1 MYDNMK
7 KLFLLGAMVCAL
19 GMTLSVT
26 ASAQVVYPFNADG
39 EAEFS
44 EVVEC
49 SLPKETVY
57 KNALEL
63 AASKSGK
70 IVMRDDANY
79 KLIFKCTFN
88 VVPENKVIT
97 TGDVRQR
104 ILNNA
109 ITYNM
114 SIECKD
120 GRYRIKM
127 TQIDFRYMFIHV
139 FSNMPSGDPLPFTR
153 RVTND
158 TVYRWNHYYVEAKKS
173 IEELESKDTTK
184 MKKEELLQHTKDL
197 RLAKEALE
205 YFGVLNQNEYEAI
218 VAQMAYAKEKLT
230 IEDDF

>member
-1 MYDNMK
+1 MK
-7 KLFLLGAMVCAL
+7 QLYGFIYAL
-19 GMTLSVT
+19 AFMTMSIT
-26 ASAQVVYPFNADG
+26 ATSQVVYSFNADG

-49 SLPKETVY
+49 SLPKEMLY

-70 IVMRDDANY
+70 IVMRDDTNY

-88 VVPENKVIT
+88 VVPEYKVIT
-97 TGDVRQR
+97 TGHVRQR
-104 ILNNA
+104 ILSNA

-127 TQIDFRYMFIHV
+127 NQIDFCYMFIHV
-139 FSNMPSGDPLPFTR
+139 FSNMPSSDPLSFTR

-158 TVYRWNHYYVEAKKS
+158 TVYRWNYYYTEAKES
-173 IEELESKDTTK
+173 IEELESKDTTR
-184 MKKEELLQHTKDL
+184 MKKEELLQHAKDM

-205 YFGVLNQNEYEAI
+205 YFEVLNQNEYNAI
-218 VAQMAYAKEKLT
+218 VAQMAYAKEKLAFD
-230 IEDDF
+230 DDF

>member
-1 MYDNMK
+1 MK
-7 KLFLLGAMVCAL
+7 HLFGFVFAL
-19 GMTLSVT
+19 AFMSMSLIGTS
-26 ASAQVVYPFNADG
+26 QVVYPFNTDG
-39 EAEFS
+39 QAEFS

-63 AASKSGK
+63 AASKSGN

-79 KLIFKCTFN
+79 KLIFKCTLN

-97 TGDVRQR
+97 TGKVRQR
-104 ILNNA
+104 ILNNE

-127 TQIDFRYMFIHV
+127 NQIEFRYMFMHV
-139 FSNMPSGDPLPFTR
+139 FSTMPNSDPLPFTR

-158 TVYRWNHYYVEAKKS
+158 TVYRWNHYYIKAKEY

-184 MKKEELLQHTKDL
+184 MKKEELVQHTEDL
-197 RLAKEALE
+197 RLAKEALD
-205 YFGVLNQNEYEAI
+205 YFEVLNQKEYDSI
-218 VAQMAYAKEKLT
+218 VAQMAYAKEKLA
-230 IEDDF
+230 IKDDF

>member
-1 MYDNMK
+1 M
-7 KLFLLGAMVCAL
+7 
-19 GMTLSVT
+19 SQT
-26 ASAQVVYPFNADG
+26 AISQVVYPFNADG

-49 SLPKETVY
+49 TLPKETVY

-127 TQIDFRYMFIHV
+127 NQIEFRYMFIHV
-139 FSNMPSGDPLPFTR
+139 FSNMPSSDPLPFTR

-158 TVYRWNHYYVEAKKS
+158 TVYRWNQYYIEAKES
-173 IEELESKDTTK
+173 IEELETIDTTK
-184 MKKEELLQHTKDL
+184 MKKEQLMQHAKDL
-197 RLAKEALE
+197 RLAKEALD
-205 YFGVLNQNEYEAI
+205 YFEVLNQNEYDAI
-218 VAQMAYAKEKLT
+218 VAQMTYAKEKLAFD
-230 IEDDF
+230 DDF